1 LAILADREPSPPPQT
16 VAPQALIESF
26 APGLTGKSFGKTGK
40 QKAETGDFT
49 ADRVILKLITH
60 RKFHFEN
67 PMKARPSKVH
77 ARSETEEK
85 SSENIAS
92 RLKLDKGLGFL
103 VRLLDTRVNVLY
115 EQLTAQIDITPRQF
129 GVLLTLYQQGT
140 LTLTEL
146 AKHIRVDR
154 STLGEMINRMV
165 ERSLI
170 NKRNNG
176 NDRRSAEVLLAP
188 AGRNAL
194 LKIVAGAAQLQ
205 TALLAPL
212 ATEDRAHFMRCM
224 KLIAEPE
231 QPASLNHDG

>member
-1 LAILADREPSPPPQT
+1 
-16 VAPQALIESF
+16 
-26 APGLTGKSFGKTGK
+26 
-40 QKAETGDFT
+40 
-49 ADRVILKLITH
+49 
-60 RKFHFEN
+60 
-67 PMKARPSKVH
+67 MKARPSKVH
-77 ARSETEEK
+77 ARSVTEEK
-85 SSENIAS
+85 SSEDIAS

-115 EQLTAQIDITPRQF
+115 EQLTAQNDITPRQF

-154 STLGEMINRMV
+154 STLGEMINRMA

-176 NDRRSAEVLLAP
+176 NDRRSAEVSLAP

-205 TALLAPL
+205 AALLAPL
-212 ATEDRAHFMRCM
+212 SAEDRAHFMRCM

-231 QPASLNHDG
+231 LPASLNDDGQSRGTQSASR